1 MEKSAYLDEV
11 GAAQRDDLHD
21 ALALRE
27 RDGGAVL
34 ARALQVL
41 PPGLHPFGYA
51 RRRGQNDYGED
62 TLQFAA
68 DGGGGG
74 VEEFRLGKRRRSREQ
89 SYCWA

>member
-41 PPGLHPFGYA
+41 PPGLHPRSRFVSAAPDWGEKKGGGYA
-51 RRRGQNDYGED
+51 TICG
-62 TLQFAA
+62 
-68 DGGGGG
+68 
-74 VEEFRLGKRRRSREQ
+74 
-89 SYCWA
+89 